1 MLFLVLN
8 MVSVVRISPCQI
20 PSTPAPP
27 KKKKI
32 SIPPTPFNFML
43 FGKPCQLRPLPKTL
57 MTASEVINSTM
68 CNFNLVFGFLLFSL
82 STKCS
87 KVLPLNPCFEESV
100 SIINNL
106 RLIGSTDYK
115 DN

>member
-20 PSTPAPP
+20 PSNPPPLPPP
-27 KKKKI
+27 KTKKKI

-82 STKCS
+82 STKYS

-100 SIINNL
+100 SI
-106 RLIGSTDYK
+106 GG
-115 DN
+115 